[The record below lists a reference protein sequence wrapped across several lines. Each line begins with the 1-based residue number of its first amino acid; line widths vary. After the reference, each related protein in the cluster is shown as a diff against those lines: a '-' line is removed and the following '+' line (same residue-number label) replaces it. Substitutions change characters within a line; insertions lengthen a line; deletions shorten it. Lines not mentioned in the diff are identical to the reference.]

1 MNFKSQHQLV
11 YDKQCPLCD
20 TYCTLVRLE
29 PAAGQLGLVNARE
42 RSDVMDEITAAG
54 LDIDQG
60 MVLKS
65 DGRIYYGAEAIHA
78 LSLISSRGSLFNVLN
93 YYTFRLPFVAKML
106 YPLLRAARNLLLKVM
121 RRTKVNNLQI
131 PGNDWF

>member
-1 MNFKSQHQLV
+1 MSIKSQRQLV
-11 YDKQCPLCD
+11 YDMQCPLCD
-20 TYCTLVRLE
+20 AYCKLVRLE
-29 PAAGQLGLVNARE
+29 PKAGQLGLVNARE
-42 RSDVMDEITAAG
+42 RSDVMEEITAAG

-60 MVLKS
+60 MVLKT

-78 LSLISSRGSLFNVLN
+78 LSLISSRGGLFNVLN
-93 YYTFRLPFVAKML
+93 YYTFRSSFVAKML

-121 RRTKVNNLQI
+121 GRTKVNNLQI